1 MACPTDI
8 LSTETQAERNKPQE
22 LSGEAC
28 SQLPQLG
35 GQARGR
41 VSGHLGQRPKPE
53 TLGLGHVARSEVSV
67 RPGGCKPPP
76 SAS

>member
-28 SQLPQLG
+28 SQLHG
-35 GQARGR
+35 WEAKHGEGSVAIWDRGQN
-41 VSGHLGQRPKPE
+41 LKPW
-53 TLGLGHVARSEVSV
+53 AW
-67 RPGGCKPPP
+67 
-76 SAS
+76 AM